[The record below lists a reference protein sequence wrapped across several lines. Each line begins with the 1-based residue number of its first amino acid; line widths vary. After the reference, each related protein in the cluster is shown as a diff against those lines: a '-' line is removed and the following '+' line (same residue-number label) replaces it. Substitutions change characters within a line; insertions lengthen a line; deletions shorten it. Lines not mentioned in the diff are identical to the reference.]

1 MVVIGVTGVTGL
13 QGGAVASSFKNNGHT
28 IVGITRNKESDA
40 AKRLNGIELKH
51 GDFDDSISLN
61 GIFDGC
67 DVVFLVTN
75 FWEHMDPEREFTQAK
90 NLIDSAMSS
99 NVSHIIWS
107 TLEDTREQSNDSI
120 PYIGKYKVPHFD
132 EKGMVSKYL
141 DTLDVKSTH
150 LYTSFFY
157 ENLLTSMK
165 LKKDED
171 GIRRLCV
178 PMGDSILPIVAVEDI
193 GKMALKCVET
203 RIYGN
208 VGVASQHLKV
218 SDMTSILSKTIGEP
232 VEYVPVPASVY
243 RTFGFPG
250 CHDLANM
257 FEFKD
262 IHNKRFCDNRNMDT
276 ILQRITPIMFNNWC
290 KINKDKLI

>member
-13 QGGAVASSFKNNGHT
+13 QGGAVANSFKDNGHT
-28 IVGITRNKESDA
+28 IIGITRNKESDA
-40 AKRLNGIELKH
+40 AKRLNGIELKQA
-51 GDFDDSISLN
+51 DFDDVTSLN

-75 FWEHMDPEREFTQAK
+75 FWEHMDPEREFKQAK
-90 NLIDSAMSS
+90 NIIDSAMLS
-99 NVSHIIWS
+99 NVPHIIWS
-107 TLEDTREQSNDSI
+107 TLEDTRVFNDSI
-120 PYIGKYKVPHFD
+120 PYIGNYKVPHLD

-193 GKMALKCVET
+193 GKMALHCVEKCV
-203 RIYGN
+203 YGN

-218 SDMTSILSKTIGEP
+218 SDMASILTDVLQEP
-232 VEYVPVPASVY
+232 VQYVPVPASVY

-250 CHDLANM
+250 CNDLANM

-262 IHNKRFCDNRNMDT
+262 IHNKSFCEQRNMEIISKRIIPIT
-276 ILQRITPIMFNNWC
+276 FNEWCLNNKAIL
-290 KINKDKLI
+290 IN